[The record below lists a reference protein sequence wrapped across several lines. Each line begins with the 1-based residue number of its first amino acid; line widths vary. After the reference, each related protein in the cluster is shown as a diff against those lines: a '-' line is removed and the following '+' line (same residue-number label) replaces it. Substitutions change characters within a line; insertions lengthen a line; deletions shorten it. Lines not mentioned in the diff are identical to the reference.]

1 MQSLTCTKKNVRRLK
16 EWMKL
21 NNPQITDF
29 RLLLLLMGCIQLSK
43 HEVHW
48 VLGFETVQMCFNI
61 SFLLKSIIANG
72 THEMVAIL
80 PQSLGLDPN
89 KPGATIFVCFFSS
102 RP

>member
-61 SFLLKSIIANG
+61 SFLFHCITSCNGAN
-72 THEMVAIL
+72 EMVAIL
-80 PQSLGLDPN
+80 LQRLGLDSN
-89 KPGATIFVCFFSS
+89 SILGVFWQS
-102 RP
+102 R